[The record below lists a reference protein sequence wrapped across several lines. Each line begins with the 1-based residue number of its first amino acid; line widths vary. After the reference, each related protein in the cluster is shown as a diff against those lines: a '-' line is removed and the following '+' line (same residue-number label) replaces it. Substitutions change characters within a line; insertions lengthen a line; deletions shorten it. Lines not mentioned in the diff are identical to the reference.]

1 MTPKEILYV
10 EDALSHAQ
18 FLAQQSQNA
27 VNMLQ
32 DTSLKQQAQQL
43 LNKNQQI
50 FQQFYS
56 LV

>member
-1 MTPKEILYV
+1 MTPKENLYV

-18 FLAQQSQNA
+18 LLAQQSQNA

-32 DTSLKQQAQQL
+32 DANLKKQAQQL
-43 LNKNQQI
+43 VNKNQQI
-50 FQQFYS
+50 FQHFYS

>member
-1 MTPKEILYV
+1 MTPKELLYV

-18 FLAQQSQNA
+18 LLAQQSQNA

-32 DTSLKQQAQQL
+32 DANLKQQAQQL
-43 LNKNQQI
+43 VNKNQQI
-50 FQQFYS
+50 FQHFYS